1 MADNNK
7 EEQSIE
13 EGLDNEL
20 DPSITNL
27 EEESWRFLH
36 ITTDI
41 VSKLAKKIQKRITEI
56 GMVLLQYQVTYIHVI
71 NKAKKSS
78 KGPMAANQQQGE
90 KTSQRQ
96 Q

>member
-1 MADNNK
+1 MADNHQ
-7 EEQSIE
+7 EEQNIS
-13 EGLDNEL
+13 N
-20 DPSITNL
+20 P

-41 VSKLAKKIQKRITEI
+41 VSKLAQTIQKRITEI
-56 GMVLLQYQVTYIHVI
+56 GKVLLQCQVTYIHVI

-78 KGPMAANQQQGE
+78 KGPMAASKQQGE
-90 KTSQRQ
+90 KSSQRQ